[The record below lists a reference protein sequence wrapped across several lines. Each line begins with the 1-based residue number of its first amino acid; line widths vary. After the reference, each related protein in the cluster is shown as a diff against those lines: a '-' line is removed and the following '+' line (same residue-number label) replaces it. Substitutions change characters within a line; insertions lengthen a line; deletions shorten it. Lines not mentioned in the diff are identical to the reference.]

1 MHQGDFNAVAS
12 LFTLINFEQ
21 AFVVVRGLVRGAN
34 WGVDSV
40 ADFEAAI
47 LRTTFDYFGRL
58 ADSVVDQLDG
68 GCVLLEGAAAC
79 DLQPTLV
86 RISFAVGSTDGRPV
100 GGTEDG
106 AFFLDF
112 RGCDARSFVLQV
124 NLDAVFLE
132 GATGSVL

>member
-40 ADFEAAI
+40 ADFEAAFR
-47 LRTTFDYFGRL
+47 RTTFDYFGRF

-68 GCVLLEGAAAC
+68 GPVLLESAAAG
-79 DLQPTLV
+79 DLQTTFVGV
-86 RISFAVGSTDGRPV
+86 RLAVRSTDGRPV
-100 GGTEDG
+100 RGTEDRTAG
-106 AFFLDF
+106 ERAKSRKGGGENRLVL
-112 RGCDARSFVLQV
+112 GCRNGMAWPHYH
-124 NLDAVFLE
+124 E
-132 GATGSVL
+132 